1 MKAMVFHVHR
11 IASPARRARR
21 TARNNQSL
29 PHCNARMGKRAAIG
43 LAMLC
48 CGGQKV
54 TTRRAWQK
62 EAHPRYGVT
71 RGEELGLEA
80 DRAESGARVGTQ
92 LIKARPPG
100 KHV

>member
-1 MKAMVFHVHR
+1 
-11 IASPARRARR
+11 
-21 TARNNQSL
+21 
-29 PHCNARMGKRAAIG
+29 MGKRAAIG
-43 LAMLC
+43 LAILC

-80 DRAESGARVGTQ
+80 DRAESGARAGTQ

-100 KHV
+100 KHG